1 MAGVANDYVVE
12 DFDFQ
17 KLASAD
23 EVAGDFDVGFARRG
37 FAARVVVH
45 EHQRGGGGHDGEA
58 EHLER
63 VNQERVVGAYADKV
77 MGFDA
82 AAGVKEED
90 GKAFAFGVEG
100 FGCRDVQAPIS
111 GGGFGGVAKGHLVR
125 GPGLAE
131 WNYLVNV
138 GGGSEAE
145 GLDDFVQT
153 RQRRLEA
160 RVTLFRATLMT
171 GSV

>member
-1 MAGVANDYVVE
+1 
-12 DFDFQ
+12 
-17 KLASAD
+17 
-23 EVAGDFDVGFARRG
+23 
-37 FAARVVVH
+37 
-45 EHQRGGGGHDGEA
+45 
-58 EHLER
+58 
-63 VNQERVVGAYADKV
+63 

-100 FGCRDVQAPIS
+100 FGCRHVQAPIS

-131 WNYLVNV
+131 GNYLVNV
-138 GGGSEAE
+138 GRGGKAE
-145 GLDDFVQT
+145 RLDDFVQT
-153 RQRRLEA
+153 RQRRLE
-160 RVTLFRATLMT
+160 VFGTLSRATLMT